1 MVKVVYNA
9 GSGDFT
15 LSEKAQQRLQELIG
29 YHITEMGLIL
39 TPTKQKRY
47 IARHDPRLVQ
57 VVEELG
63 EDVNGFRGTNLQIER
78 ILGTQYRIET
88 FNGVESVIVPEDEVW
103 IDADDYASIR

>member
-1 MVKVVYNA
+1 MVKVVYNT

-29 YHITEMGLIL
+29 YRITDHGLIL
-39 TPTKQKRY
+39 TPKQRRY

-88 FNGVESVIVPEDEVW
+88 FNGVESVVVPEDEVW